1 MTSTAI
7 LNIALF
13 ATEQL
18 LKQSPQLFLKFQVM
32 LSQKDITVDQLRAKR
47 ESIATQ
53 QFERLVPNSQLPPEI
68 DTPQAPV

>member
-53 QFERLVPNSQLPPEI
+53 QFEDLVPNSELAPEI
-68 DTPQAPV
+68 EPKTQI